1 MIMEWHYAHD
11 ADITIGEKHISHTA
25 RVLLITLVCMLCTIG
40 GVAFY
45 FRYYIYDY
53 IADPDLILTNDSVKL
68 EIDSKFDPKTYIAN
82 PDAVPYE
89 IIGAELVDTST
100 KGRKVDKVTK
110 LVSRYEVRY
119 VAHNRVRSHEKKLIV
134 DVVDEQAPQIELD
147 TEVVILKRG
156 TETFYFNPLSYI
168 KKITDN
174 YTDPQKV
181 KLEYTDKFNFREDT
195 QQCVYT
201 VTDEAGNSFS
211 KILNIAV
218 VNSDAEK
225 QQKEEEQKQ
234 KEQEQ
239 QAQQPSGNNPTS
251 APKPTSKPK
260 PKATA
265 TPKPKATATSKPKAT
280 ATPKPANDDN
290 NDPTPTPKPK
300 ATATPKPTAKPT
312 SKPKAYINGV
322 HNISVPKGTSQQTI
336 MTKLMKGV
344 SGSGSVWLDCSEVNT
359 TKAGTYKVYFESDDG
374 VKKTATV
381 TITDDE

>member
-25 RVLLITLVCMLCTIG
+25 RVLLITLVCMLCTVG
-40 GVAFY
+40 GVAVY
-45 FRYYIYDY
+45 FRNYIYDY

-68 EIDSKFDPKTYIAN
+68 EIDSKFDPKTFIAN
-82 PDAVPYE
+82 PADVPYE

-100 KGRKVDKVTK
+100 KGRKVDSKTK
-110 LVSRYEVRY
+110 LVSRYEVCY

-147 TEVVILKRG
+147 TELVVLKRG

-201 VTDEAGNSFS
+201 VTDGAGNSFS

-265 TPKPKATATSKPKAT
+265 TPKP
-280 ATPKPANDDN
+280 
-290 NDPTPTPKPK
+290 
-300 ATATPKPTAKPT
+300 TAKPT
-312 SKPKAYINGV
+312 EKPKAYINGV

-374 VKKTATV
+374 VKKTTTV

>member
-25 RVLLITLVCMLCTIG
+25 RGLLIALLCMLCTVG
-40 GVAFY
+40 GVAVY
-45 FRYYIYDY
+45 FRNYIYDY

-68 EIDSKFDPKTYIAN
+68 EIDSKFDPKTFIAN
-82 PDAVPYE
+82 PDDVPYE
-89 IIGAELVDTST
+89 IIGADLVDTST
-100 KGRKVDKVTK
+100 KGRKVDSKTK

-147 TEVVILKRG
+147 TELVVLKRG

-201 VTDEAGNSFS
+201 VTDEAGNSYS
-211 KILNIAV
+211 KVLNIAI

-239 QAQQPSGNNPTS
+239 QAQQPSGNNNPTS

-265 TPKPKATATSKPKAT
+265 TPKPKPKAT
-280 ATPKPANDDN
+280 ATPKPANNDS
-290 NDPTPTPKPK
+290 DPTPTPKPK
-300 ATATPKPTAKPT
+300 DTNTPTPKPTSKPTAKPT
-312 SKPKAYINGV
+312 EKPKAYINGV

-336 MTKLMKGV
+336 MKKLMSGV
-344 SGSGSVWLDCSEVNT
+344 TGSGSVWLDCSEVNT
-359 TKAGTYKVYFESDDG
+359 TKAGTYTVYFESDDG